1 MPIEFLDEYN
11 HHRGW
16 QQGALKVC
24 NSLVN
29 KLIIEANNIK
39 IKLYNILMET
49 DTKPESV
56 KHCSKCG
63 ENKTEDKF
71 IKNRN
76 ICKDCRNI
84 RSKELYNSIEI
95 VSTLI
100 QECNTC
106 HQSKP
111 LTEIVKN
118 RTICKECN
126 NSKRRNKYSSDEE
139 HRLKLIQKASEF
151 KHIKVLERQKIKLEE
166 IGEDNK
172 KCSVCFTIKN
182 KCKFRYNRLKCRD
195 CERDDPI
202 CKFKR
207 NIRRRIWIALKK
219 HKDLHTIQYLGCSSS
234 EYLQWMVTYDEKYT
248 LDNHGNDGW
257 HIDHVIPLS
266 HFNLENIEEQ
276 MIAFNW
282 RNTMPLSAKEN
293 LSKNCK
299 ILTSQIEEHL
309 EKLKIYHIENKLD
322 LPQVF
327 IDLFA
332 KYLVVG
338 NPLKPSLPP

>member
-1 MPIEFLDEYN
+1 M
-11 HHRGW
+11 
-16 QQGALKVC
+16 V
-24 NSLVN
+24 
-29 KLIIEANNIK
+29 
-39 IKLYNILMET
+39 T
-49 DTKPESV
+49 DTNLENV
-56 KHCSKCG
+56 KDCSKCSKS
-63 ENKTEDKF
+63 KTKDKF
-71 IKNRN
+71 VKNRN
-76 ICKDCRNI
+76 ICKDCSNI
-84 RSKELYNSIEI
+84 KSKEHYNSIEI
-95 VSTLI
+95 VPTLS

-106 HQSKP
+106 YQSKP

-118 RTICKECN
+118 RIICKDCN
-126 NSKRRNKYSSDEE
+126 NLKRRNKYHSVEE
-139 HRLKLIQKASEF
+139 HRLKLIQQATDF
-151 KHIKVLERQKIKLEE
+151 KHNKVIERQKIKLEE

-195 CERDDPI
+195 CERDDPVD
-202 CKFKR
+202 KFKR
-207 NIRRRIWIALKK
+207 NIRTRIWIALKK
-219 HKDLHTIQYLGCSSS
+219 HKDLHTIEYLGCSSS

-248 LDNHGNDGW
+248 LDNHGNNGW

-293 LSKNCK
+293 LSKNNK
-299 ILTSQIEEHL
+299 ILLPQIAEHL
-309 EKLKIYHIENKLD
+309 EKIKKYHLENNLD

-332 KYLVVG
+332 KYLDAG
-338 NPLKPSLPP
+338 IPQSHHYHSDSERN

>member
-1 MPIEFLDEYN
+1 
-11 HHRGW
+11 
-16 QQGALKVC
+16 
-24 NSLVN
+24 
-29 KLIIEANNIK
+29 
-39 IKLYNILMET
+39 MET
-49 DTKPESV
+49 DTKPLND

-84 RSKELYNSIEI
+84 KSKELYKSIE
-95 VSTLI
+95 VDPNSN

-106 HQSKP
+106 YETKP
-111 LTEIVKN
+111 LTDIVKN
-118 RTICKECN
+118 RIICKSCN
-126 NSKRRNKYSSDEE
+126 NSNRRKKYSSDED
-139 HRLKLIQKASEF
+139 HRLKLIQQASVF
-151 KHIKVLERQKIKLEE
+151 KHNKVIERQKIKLEE

-172 KCSVCFTIKN
+172 KCSVCFTIKI

-202 CKFKR
+202 EKFKR
-207 NIRRRIWIALKK
+207 NVRSRIYIALKK
-219 HKDLHTIQYLGCSSS
+219 HKELNTIHYLGCSSS
-234 EYLQWMVTYDEKYT
+234 EYLKWILTYNEIYT
-248 LDNHGNDGW
+248 LENRGKEW

-293 LSKNCK
+293 LSKNNK
-299 ILTSQIEEHL
+299 ILTPQIEQHL
-309 EKLKIYHIENKLD
+309 EKIKEYHLENKLD

-332 KYLVVG
+332 KYLVDG

>member
-1 MPIEFLDEYN
+1 
-11 HHRGW
+11 
-16 QQGALKVC
+16 
-24 NSLVN
+24 
-29 KLIIEANNIK
+29 
-39 IKLYNILMET
+39 MET
-49 DTKPESV
+49 DTKPENV

-63 ENKTEDKF
+63 ENKPEDKF

-84 RSKELYNSIEI
+84 RSKELYNSTEI
-95 VSTLI
+95 TPTST

-106 HQSKP
+106 HEIKP

-118 RTICKECN
+118 RTICKFCN
-126 NSKRRNKYSSDEE
+126 NSNRRNKYSSNED
-139 HRLKLIQKASEF
+139 HRLKLIQQASVF
-151 KHIKVLERQKIKLEE
+151 KHNKVVERQQLKLEE

-172 KCSVCFTIKN
+172 KCGVCFTIKN

-202 CKFKR
+202 EKFKR
-207 NIRRRIWIALKK
+207 NIRSRIWIALKK
-219 HKDLHTIQYLGCSSS
+219 KKELHTIQYLGCSSS
-234 EYLQWMVTYDEKYT
+234 EYIQWLTTYNETYT

-257 HIDHVIPLS
+257 HVDHVIPLS

-293 LSKNCK
+293 LSKNNK
-299 ILTSQIEEHL
+299 ILTPQIKEHL
-309 EKLKIYHIENKLD
+309 DKIKEYHLENKLD

-332 KYLVVG
+332 KHLDAG
-338 NPLKPSLPP
+338 SPLEPI

>member
-1 MPIEFLDEYN
+1 
-11 HHRGW
+11 
-16 QQGALKVC
+16 
-24 NSLVN
+24 
-29 KLIIEANNIK
+29 
-39 IKLYNILMET
+39 MET
-49 DTKPESV
+49 DTKPEND

-71 IKNRN
+71 IKNKN

-84 RSKELYNSIEI
+84 RSKEHYNSINI
-95 VSTLI
+95 VPNSN

-106 HQSKP
+106 YETKP

-118 RTICKECN
+118 RTICKDCHN
-126 NSKRRNKYSSDEE
+126 LKRRNKYSSDEE
-139 HRLKLIQKASEF
+139 HRLKLIQQASVF
-151 KHIKVLERQKIKLEE
+151 KHNKVIERQKIKLEE

-195 CERDDPI
+195 CERDDPVE
-202 CKFKR
+202 KFKR
-207 NIRRRIWIALKK
+207 NVRSRIYIALKK
-219 HKDLHTIQYLGCSSS
+219 HKELHTIQYLGCSSS
-234 EYLQWMVTYDEKYT
+234 EYLQWLTTYNEIYT
-248 LDNHGNDGW
+248 LENRGKEW

-266 HFNLENIEEQ
+266 HFNLENIDEQ
-276 MIAFNW
+276 IIAFNW

-293 LSKNCK
+293 LSKNSK
-299 ILTSQIEEHL
+299 ILLPQIEQHL
-309 EKLKIYHIENKLD
+309 EKIKEYHLENKLD

-338 NPLKPSLPP
+338 NPPKSSLPL

>member
-1 MPIEFLDEYN
+1 
-11 HHRGW
+11 
-16 QQGALKVC
+16 
-24 NSLVN
+24 
-29 KLIIEANNIK
+29 
-39 IKLYNILMET
+39 MET
-49 DTKPESV
+49 DTKPEND

-84 RSKELYNSIEI
+84 KSKELYKSIE
-95 VSTLI
+95 VDPNSN

-106 HQSKP
+106 YETKP
-111 LTEIVKN
+111 LTDIVKN
-118 RTICKECN
+118 RIICKSCN
-126 NSKRRNKYSSDEE
+126 NSNRRKKYSSDED
-139 HRLKLIQKASEF
+139 HRLKLIQQASVF
-151 KHIKVLERQKIKLEE
+151 KHNKVIERQKIKLEE

-172 KCSVCFTIKN
+172 KCSVCFTIKI
-182 KCKFRYNRLKCRD
+182 KCKFRYNRLKCRY

-202 CKFKR
+202 EKFKR
-207 NIRRRIWIALKK
+207 NVRSRIYIALKK
-219 HKDLHTIQYLGCSSS
+219 HKELNTIHYLGCSSS
-234 EYLQWMVTYDEKYT
+234 EYLKWILTYNEIYT
-248 LDNHGNDGW
+248 LENRGKEW

-293 LSKNCK
+293 LSKNNK
-299 ILTSQIEEHL
+299 ILTPQIEQHL
-309 EKLKIYHIENKLD
+309 EKIKEYHLENKLD

-332 KYLVVG
+332 KYLVDG

>member
-1 MPIEFLDEYN
+1 M
-11 HHRGW
+11 G
-16 QQGALKVC
+16 
-24 NSLVN
+24 
-29 KLIIEANNIK
+29 
-39 IKLYNILMET
+39 T
-49 DTKPESV
+49 DTKPLND

-63 ENKTEDKF
+63 ETKTEDKF

-84 RSKELYNSIEI
+84 RSKELYNSID
-95 VSTLI
+95 VNPNLS

-106 HQSKP
+106 HQTKP
-111 LTEIVKN
+111 LTEIVKD
-118 RTICKECN
+118 RIICKDCN
-126 NSKRRNKYSSDEE
+126 NSKRRNKYLSDGD
-139 HRLKLIQKASEF
+139 HRLKLIQQASVF
-151 KHIKVLERQKIKLEE
+151 KHNKVVERQQLKLEE

-172 KCSVCFTIKN
+172 KCSICFTIKN
-182 KCKFRYNRLKCRD
+182 KCKFRCNRLKCKD

-207 NIRRRIWIALKK
+207 NIRSRIWIALKK
-219 HKDLHTIQYLGCSSS
+219 NKELHTIQYLGISSLD
-234 EYLQWMVTYDEKYT
+234 YLQWLTTYSEKYT
-248 LDNHGNDGW
+248 LTNHGNDGW

-293 LSKNCK
+293 LSKNNK
-299 ILTSQIEEHL
+299 ILKPQIEQHL
-309 EKLKIYHIENKLD
+309 EKLKEYHLENKLD

-332 KYLVVG
+332 KYLVAG
-338 NPLKPSLPP
+338 NPLEPSLPL

>member
-1 MPIEFLDEYN
+1 
-11 HHRGW
+11 
-16 QQGALKVC
+16 
-24 NSLVN
+24 
-29 KLIIEANNIK
+29 
-39 IKLYNILMET
+39 MET
-49 DTKPESV
+49 DTKPV
-56 KHCSKCG
+56 NDKHCSKCG
-63 ENKTEDKF
+63 ENKREDKF
-71 IKNRN
+71 IKNKN

-84 RSKELYNSIEI
+84 KSKEHYKSIYIDPNSN
-95 VSTLI
+95 

-106 HQSKP
+106 HQYKP

-118 RTICKECN
+118 RTICKDCH

-139 HRLKLIQKASEF
+139 HRLKLIQQASVF
-151 KHIKVLERQKIKLEE
+151 KHNKVIERQKIKLEE

-202 CKFKR
+202 EKFKR
-207 NIRRRIWIALKK
+207 NVRSRIYIALKK
-219 HKDLHTIQYLGCSSS
+219 HKELHTIQYLGCSSL
-234 EYLQWMVTYDEKYT
+234 EYLQWLTTYNETYT

-266 HFNLENIEEQ
+266 HFNLENIDEQ

-293 LSKNCK
+293 LSKNSK
-299 ILTSQIEEHL
+299 ILLPQIEQHL
-309 EKLKIYHIENKLD
+309 EKIKKYHLEKKLD

>member
-1 MPIEFLDEYN
+1 
-11 HHRGW
+11 
-16 QQGALKVC
+16 
-24 NSLVN
+24 
-29 KLIIEANNIK
+29 
-39 IKLYNILMET
+39 MEP
-49 DTKPESV
+49 DTKPLND

-84 RSKELYNSIEI
+84 RSKEHYNSIE
-95 VSTLI
+95 VDPNSN

-106 HQSKP
+106 HETKP

-118 RTICKECN
+118 RTICKDCN
-126 NSKRRNKYSSDEE
+126 NSKRRNKYSSDED
-139 HRLKLIQKASEF
+139 HRLKLIQQASVF
-151 KHIKVLERQKIKLEE
+151 KHNKVIERQKIKLEE

-172 KCSVCFTIKN
+172 KCSVCFTIKP

-195 CERDDPI
+195 CERDDPVE
-202 CKFKR
+202 KFKR
-207 NIRRRIWIALKK
+207 VVRCRIWIALKK

-234 EYLQWMVTYDEKYT
+234 EYLQWILTYNEIYT
-248 LDNHGNDGW
+248 LENRGKEW

-266 HFNLENIEEQ
+266 HFNLENAEEQ

-293 LSKNCK
+293 LSKNNK
-299 ILTSQIEEHL
+299 ILTPQIEQHL
-309 EKLKIYHIENKLD
+309 EKIKEYHLENKLD

>member
-1 MPIEFLDEYN
+1 
-11 HHRGW
+11 
-16 QQGALKVC
+16 
-24 NSLVN
+24 
-29 KLIIEANNIK
+29 
-39 IKLYNILMET
+39 MES
-49 DTKPESV
+49 DTKPENV

-84 RSKELYNSIEI
+84 KSKELYKSIE
-95 VSTLI
+95 VDPNSN

-106 HQSKP
+106 HETKP
-111 LTEIVKN
+111 LTEFVKN
-118 RTICKECN
+118 RTICKGCN
-126 NSKRRNKYSSDEE
+126 NSNRRKKYSSDED
-139 HRLKLIQKASEF
+139 HRLKLIQQSSVF
-151 KHIKVLERQKIKLEE
+151 KHNKVVERQQLKLEE

-182 KCKFRYNRLKCRD
+182 ICKFRYNRLKCRD

-202 CKFKR
+202 SKFKR
-207 NIRRRIWIALKK
+207 NIRSRIWIALKK
-219 HKDLHTIQYLGCSSS
+219 NKKLHTIEYLGCSSL
-234 EYLQWMVTYDEKYT
+234 EYLQWLTTYNEIYT

-266 HFNLENIEEQ
+266 HFNLENIHEQ

-293 LSKNCK
+293 LSKNSK
-299 ILTSQIEEHL
+299 ILLPQIKQHL
-309 EKLKIYHIENKLD
+309 EKIKKYHLENKLD

-332 KYLVVG
+332 KYLVDG
-338 NPLKPSLPP
+338 KPLKLSLPL

>member
-1 MPIEFLDEYN
+1 
-11 HHRGW
+11 
-16 QQGALKVC
+16 
-24 NSLVN
+24 
-29 KLIIEANNIK
+29 
-39 IKLYNILMET
+39 MET
-49 DTKPESV
+49 DTKLIND

-63 ENKTEDKF
+63 ETKPEDKF

-76 ICKDCRNI
+76 ICKDCRNTK
-84 RSKELYNSIEI
+84 SKELYKSIE
-95 VSTLI
+95 VDPNSN

-106 HQSKP
+106 HETKS

-118 RTICKECN
+118 RTICKDCN
-126 NSKRRNKYSSDEE
+126 NSNRRNKYSSDEE
-139 HRLKLIQKASEF
+139 HRLKLIQQAIVF
-151 KHIKVLERQKIKLEE
+151 KHNKVVERQQLKLEE

-172 KCSVCFTIKN
+172 KCSICFTIKN

-202 CKFKR
+202 SKFKR
-207 NIRRRIWIALKK
+207 NIRSRIWIALKK
-219 HKDLHTIQYLGCSSS
+219 NKKLHTIQYLGCSSL
-234 EYLQWMVTYDEKYT
+234 EYLQWLTTYNEIYT
-248 LDNHGNDGW
+248 LDNRGKEW

-266 HFNLENIEEQ
+266 HFNLENIDEQ

-293 LSKNCK
+293 LSKNSK
-299 ILTSQIEEHL
+299 ILLPQIEQHL
-309 EKLKIYHIENKLD
+309 EKIKEYHLENKLD

-332 KYLVVG
+332 KYLVDG
-338 NPLKPSLPP
+338 EPLKLSLPL

>member
-1 MPIEFLDEYN
+1 
-11 HHRGW
+11 
-16 QQGALKVC
+16 
-24 NSLVN
+24 
-29 KLIIEANNIK
+29 
-39 IKLYNILMET
+39 MET
-49 DTKPESV
+49 DTKPEND

-84 RSKELYNSIEI
+84 KSKELYKSIE
-95 VSTLI
+95 VDPNSN

-106 HQSKP
+106 YETKP
-111 LTEIVKN
+111 LTDIVKN
-118 RTICKECN
+118 RIICKSCN
-126 NSKRRNKYSSDEE
+126 NSNRRKKYSSDED
-139 HRLKLIQKASEF
+139 HRLKLIQQASVF
-151 KHIKVLERQKIKLEE
+151 KHNKVIERQKIKLEE

-172 KCSVCFTIKN
+172 KCSVCFTIKI

-202 CKFKR
+202 EKFKR
-207 NIRRRIWIALKK
+207 NVRSRIYIALKK
-219 HKDLHTIQYLGCSSS
+219 HKELNTIHYLGCSSS
-234 EYLQWMVTYDEKYT
+234 EYLKWILTYNEIYT
-248 LDNHGNDGW
+248 LENRGKEW

-293 LSKNCK
+293 LSKNNK
-299 ILTSQIEEHL
+299 ILTPQIEQHL
-309 EKLKIYHIENKLD
+309 EKIKEYHLENKLD

-332 KYLVVG
+332 KYLVDG

>member
-1 MPIEFLDEYN
+1 
-11 HHRGW
+11 
-16 QQGALKVC
+16 
-24 NSLVN
+24 
-29 KLIIEANNIK
+29 
-39 IKLYNILMET
+39 MET
-49 DTKPESV
+49 DTKPLND

-63 ENKTEDKF
+63 ETKPEDKF

-84 RSKELYNSIEI
+84 RSKELYNSID
-95 VSTLI
+95 VNPNLS

-106 HQSKP
+106 HETKP
-111 LTEIVKN
+111 LTEIVKD
-118 RTICKECN
+118 RIICKDCN
-126 NSKRRNKYSSDEE
+126 NSKRRNKYSSDED
-139 HRLKLIQKASEF
+139 HRLKLIQQASVF
-151 KHIKVLERQKIKLEE
+151 KHNKVVERRQLKLEE
-166 IGEDNK
+166 IGEYNK
-172 KCSVCFTIKN
+172 KCSICSTIKN

-202 CKFKR
+202 SKFKR
-207 NIRRRIWIALKK
+207 VVRCRIWIALKK
-219 HKDLHTIQYLGCSSS
+219 HKDLHTIHYLGCSSS
-234 EYLQWMVTYDEKYT
+234 EYLQWLTTYNEIYT

-266 HFNLENIEEQ
+266 HFNLENINEQ

-293 LSKNCK
+293 LSKNSK
-299 ILTSQIEEHL
+299 ILLPQIEQHL
-309 EKLKIYHIENKLD
+309 EKIKEYHLENKLD

-332 KYLVVG
+332 KYLVDG
-338 NPLKPSLPP
+338 KPLKLSLPL

>member
-1 MPIEFLDEYN
+1 
-11 HHRGW
+11 
-16 QQGALKVC
+16 
-24 NSLVN
+24 
-29 KLIIEANNIK
+29 
-39 IKLYNILMET
+39 MET
-49 DTKPESV
+49 DTKPENV

-63 ENKTEDKF
+63 ETKSEDKF

-84 RSKELYNSIEI
+84 RSKELYKSNENNPTASK
-95 VSTLI
+95 
-100 QECNTC
+100 ECNTC
-106 HQSKP
+106 HQTKL

-118 RTICKECN
+118 KPICKDCN
-126 NSKRRNKYSSDEE
+126 NSKRRNKYSLDEE
-139 HRLKLIQKASEF
+139 HRLKLIQQSCIF
-151 KHIKVLERQKIKLEE
+151 KHNKVIERQQTKLEE

-182 KCKFRYNRLKCRD
+182 KCKFRYNRLKCRH

-202 CKFKR
+202 SKFKR
-207 NIRRRIWIALKK
+207 VVRSRIWIALKK
-219 HKDLHTIQYLGCSSS
+219 HKDLHTIEYLGCSSP
-234 EYLQWMVTYDEKYT
+234 EYLQWLTTYNEIYT
-248 LDNHGNDGW
+248 LENRGKEW

-276 MIAFNW
+276 LIAFNW

-293 LSKNCK
+293 LSKNNK
-299 ILTSQIEEHL
+299 ILIPQIEQHL
-309 EKLKIYHIENKLD
+309 EKLKKYHLENKLD

-332 KYLVVG
+332 TSP
-338 NPLKPSLPP
+338 N

>member
-1 MPIEFLDEYN
+1 
-11 HHRGW
+11 
-16 QQGALKVC
+16 
-24 NSLVN
+24 
-29 KLIIEANNIK
+29 
-39 IKLYNILMET
+39 MET
-49 DTKPESV
+49 DTKPLNGA
-56 KHCSKCG
+56 CSKCG

-76 ICKDCRNI
+76 ICKDCRNV
-84 RSKELYNSIEI
+84 RSKELYKSIE
-95 VSTLI
+95 VDPNSN

-106 HQSKP
+106 HQTKP
-111 LTEIVKN
+111 LTEIVKD
-118 RTICKECN
+118 RIICKDCN

-139 HRLKLIQKASEF
+139 HRLKLIQQASVF
-151 KHIKVLERQKIKLEE
+151 KHNKVIERQQLKLEE

-195 CERDDPI
+195 CERDDPVE
-202 CKFKR
+202 KFKR
-207 NIRRRIWIALKK
+207 NIRSRIWIALKK
-219 HKDLHTIQYLGCSSS
+219 NKELHTIQYLGISSPD
-234 EYLQWMVTYDEKYT
+234 YLQWMVTYNEKYT
-248 LDNHGNDGW
+248 LDNHGNNGW

-266 HFNLENIEEQ
+266 KFNLDNIDEQ

-293 LSKNCK
+293 LSKNSK
-299 ILTSQIEEHL
+299 ILLPQIEQHL
-309 EKLKIYHIENKLD
+309 EKLKEYHLENKLD

-332 KYLVVG
+332 KYLVDG
-338 NPLKPSLPP
+338 KPLKLSLPL

>member
-1 MPIEFLDEYN
+1 
-11 HHRGW
+11 
-16 QQGALKVC
+16 
-24 NSLVN
+24 
-29 KLIIEANNIK
+29 
-39 IKLYNILMET
+39 MET
-49 DTKPESV
+49 DTKPLND

-84 RSKELYNSIEI
+84 KSKELYKSIE
-95 VSTLI
+95 VDPNSN

-106 HQSKP
+106 HETKP
-111 LTEIVKN
+111 LTEFVKN
-118 RTICKECN
+118 RTICKGCN
-126 NSKRRNKYSSDEE
+126 NSNRRNKYSSDED
-139 HRLKLIQKASEF
+139 HRLKLIQQASVF
-151 KHIKVLERQKIKLEE
+151 KHNKVIERQKIKLEE

-172 KCSVCFTIKN
+172 KCSVCFTIKT

-195 CERDDPI
+195 CERDDPVE
-202 CKFKR
+202 KFKR
-207 NIRRRIWIALKK
+207 VVRCRIWIALKK
-219 HKDLHTIQYLGCSSS
+219 HKDLHTIDYLGCSSS
-234 EYLQWMVTYDEKYT
+234 EYLQWILTYNEIYT
-248 LDNHGNDGW
+248 LKNRGKEW

-266 HFNLENIEEQ
+266 HFNLENAEEQ

-293 LSKNCK
+293 LSKNNK
-299 ILTSQIEEHL
+299 ILTPQIEQHL
-309 EKLKIYHIENKLD
+309 EKIKEYHLENKLD